1 MLPFYVLNQ
10 MKNTN
15 KQTLRIFWQHATRY
29 PGLLFLLTASIL
41 GALTADI
48 LVPFLYKDLFNQLS
62 GSADYP
68 VLISIV
74 WKILILQLV
83 VWSFWRVATFTNNYF
98 QPQVMRDLV
107 NTCFKYLHDHS
118 YRFFTNNFA
127 GSLVKKVSR
136 YERAF
141 EDIADQIF
149 WNMTPAIYKVGM
161 ILVILY
167 FVQPVLSAVL
177 LVWSV
182 LYWWFSIAFARY
194 KLKYDIENA
203 AMDTKVGGR
212 LADTITNNINIK
224 LFGGTDRELSS
235 FKKLTNQ
242 LYEIRKW
249 TWDLGSINEAVQGG
263 LMITLELATLYVAI
277 RLWRTG
283 VLTIGDFALL
293 QAYLIQIFA
302 RLWDLGRHIKNF
314 YSRLGDAQEMTEI
327 LLTQHEIQDKAEAFE
342 LQVKQG
348 LIEFRDVEFGYDQ
361 RKIFNKF
368 NLSIKAGEKV
378 ALIGP
383 SGGGKTTFVKV
394 LFRFFDLQRGK
405 VLIDGQNIADV
416 TQESLRAN
424 LALVP
429 QEPILFHRSLY
440 DNIAYA
446 RPQAAREEVMQA
458 AKLAH
463 CHEFIQGFP
472 EKYETFVGER
482 GVKLSGGERQRVAI
496 ARAILKNA
504 LILVLD
510 EATSSLDSES
520 EMLIQDALKNLMRNK
535 TTIVIAHRLST
546 IMQMDRIVVVDEG
559 RIVEE
564 GKHKELIKAK
574 QGLYQKLWEIQAGG
588 FGSA

>member
-1 MLPFYVLNQ
+1 MKSRNQ
-10 MKNTN
+10 E
-15 KQTLRIFWQHATRY
+15 TLRIFWQHVTRY
-29 PGLLFLLTASIL
+29 PGLLFLLTASIIC
-41 GALTADI
+41 ALTADI

-62 GSADYP
+62 NSAEYEM
-68 VLISIV
+68 LIAVI
-74 WKILILQLV
+74 WKILVLELV
-83 VWSFWRVATFTNNYF
+83 MWSFWRVATFTNNYF

-107 NTCFKYLHDHS
+107 NTCFQYLHEHS

-127 GSLVKKVSR
+127 GSLVKKIGR

-149 WNMTPAIYKVGM
+149 WNMTPAIFKVGM

-167 FVQPVLSAVL
+167 FVQPLLAVVL
-177 LVWSV
+177 LIWSV

-203 AMDTKVGGR
+203 AMDTRVGGR
-212 LADTITNNINIK
+212 LADTISNNINIK
-224 LFGGTDRELSS
+224 LFGGTNRELSS

-242 LYEIRKW
+242 LYTIRKW
-249 TWDLGSINEAVQGG
+249 TWDLGSLNEAVQGG
-263 LMITLELATLYVAI
+263 MMITLELATLYVAI

-293 QAYLIQIFA
+293 QAYLIQIFS

-327 LLTQHEIQDKAEAFE
+327 LLTEHEIQDKAGASE
-342 LQVKQG
+342 LRVSRG
-348 LIEFRDVEFGYDQ
+348 LIEFKDVEFGYDK

-368 NLSIKAGEKV
+368 NVRIKAGEKV

-394 LFRFFDLQRGK
+394 LFRFFDIHRGE

-416 TQESLRAN
+416 TQASLRNN
-424 LALVP
+424 LSLVP

-446 RPQAAREEVMQA
+446 RPQASKTEVIQA

-504 LILVLD
+504 PILVLD

-520 EMLIQDALKNLMRNK
+520 EMLIQDALKNLMKGK

-564 GKHKELIKAK
+564 GKHQELIKAK
-574 QGLYQKLWEIQAGG
+574 QGIYQKLWEIQAGG
-588 FGSA
+588 FAEI